1 MNEVQSLNYTLKSY
15 HYFNVYILYYCKMIY
30 VFHLLYVCN
39 ISDRVKKWF
48 VGKFRLVTRPDNMS
62 GLVKCRVVGSGRVGS
77 GRVGLRF
84 SDPSAPLFI
93 YERKV

>member
-1 MNEVQSLNYTLKSY
+1 MVCGKISTGDPTRQ
-15 HYFNVYILYYCKMIY
+15 Y
-30 VFHLLYVCN
+30 VG
-39 ISDRVKKWF
+39 S
-48 VGKFRLVTRPDNMS
+48 GQMS
-62 GLVKCRVVGSGRVGS
+62 GRRVGSGRVGS